1 MQKKEGRAP
10 RSDWWGAVQKP
21 KFDKQQKRRVFNNKS
36 KRKKKI
42 TPHLELKLVGLAFS
56 AEKMWTSARFSNML
70 LVFLNVGTI
79 VERLGHLAL
88 CIKKHLICLS

>member
-1 MQKKEGRAP
+1 LINN
-10 RSDWWGAVQKP
+10 
-21 KFDKQQKRRVFNNKS
+21 RRDVSSTTKA
-36 KRKKKI
+36 KGKKI